1 MIDETKA
8 FKGLQGQASISCPSG
23 SGADYITIQLE
34 DRLSGCRMTEI
45 RIKYADFAKALTGLG
60 NVACEFDLYTANIG
74 KRREVKEE
82 RVCVP
87 RVGFEQRE
95 AHAAEAVA
103 VYNVDGWTG
112 RVRDAL
118 NQHRRVQSTDKGTWY
133 RVSYVRFVDDDDQQE
148 EVN

>member
-34 DRLSGCRMTEI
+34 DRLSGCRVTEI
-45 RIKYADFAKALTGLG
+45 RIKYADFARALTGLG

-82 RVCVP
+82 RICVP
-87 RVGFEQRE
+87 HVGFAYFEK
-95 AHAAEAVA
+95 AAADAVMA
-103 VYNVDGWTG
+103 LNVDGWIG
-112 RVRDAL
+112 RPKDAL
-118 NQHRRVQSTDKGTWY
+118 NQHRLIERTEEGRWY
-133 RVSYVRFVDDDDQQE
+133 RVSYVRFVDDDDPAPHP
-148 EVN
+148 